1 LSKNSHE
8 DSIKPRKKSFGKDF
22 TYFAF
27 KLKQEPDD
35 DLINKIE
42 KLMKEA
48 KRKEN
53 RLSPI
58 AKLPKVIENSHSETK

>member
-1 LSKNSHE
+1 M
-8 DSIKPRKKSFGKDF
+8 
-22 TYFAF
+22 
-27 KLKQEPDD
+27 KQEPDD

-48 KRKEN
+48 KRKED

-58 AKLPKVIENSHSETK
+58 AKLPKVIDNSNSEAKKFKREC